1 MTKKNWISVQLIN
14 QAKVEDAETAD
25 RMITTANHLSKC
37 GSSTIWDVANRG
49 WRKRLQTDSGAKEP
63 NIDEFVEV
71 SGSGES
77 VEHSLSVSGL
87 ARCKRIQCPL
97 CCYTRSLSRRSLAL
111 DWAQDYD
118 WSGYYGVLLT
128 FTVPHRLVDS
138 DNRKSFLKVLNK
150 LSDSMKRFSGWFRGI
165 SCSLKDGYLSAD
177 PDSLGYV
184 SALEFTFGANGL
196 HPHFHTV
203 FLTKC
208 EKDIDKVR
216 EFFMRDRVRIWK
228 ESGNSLLRMPDI
240 NESKSFEVFLYPSD
254 KLAIEKVVNYVSKG
268 LFETLSSETK
278 SEQKSKTSKSIFE
291 LTGHELKYFCTFFE
305 STSGKRFYRAGG
317 ICKEITKEKE
327 TIGSSKVDETI
338 KSIIR
343 ISTKE
348 EQTPE
353 GWVSEFVAKYQKE
366 IQQMVPQMTSVAI
379 KKMVTER
386 WEKYRIWKQLG
397 TELGLGSGRFGS

>member
-14 QAKVEDAETAD
+14 QAKVEDAETSA
-25 RMITTANHLSKC
+25 RMITAANHLSKC

-49 WRKRLQTDSGAKEP
+49 WRKRLQKDSGAKEP
-63 NIDEFVEV
+63 NIEEFIEM
-71 SGSGES
+71 SGSGDS
-77 VEHSLSVSGL
+77 VEHSLSVLGL

-111 DWAQDYD
+111 NWAQDYD
-118 WSGYYGVLLT
+118 WSGYYGVMVT
-128 FTVPHRLVDS
+128 FTVPHKLIDS
-138 DNRKSFLKVLNK
+138 EDQRSFFKVLNN
-150 LSDSMKRFSGWFRGI
+150 LNASMVRFSGWYKELSKASKRGYR
-165 SCSLKDGYLSAD
+165 SDEPEA
-177 PDSLGYV
+177 LGYV
-184 SALEFTFGANGL
+184 SSLEFTFGKNGL

-208 EKDIDKVR
+208 EKDIDKLR

-228 ESGNSLLRMPDI
+228 ESGNSLLRMPDL

-278 SEQKSKTSKSIFE
+278 TEQKSKTSKSIFE
-291 LTGHELKYFCTFFE
+291 LTGHDLKYFCTFFE

-317 ICKEITKEKE
+317 ICKQITKEKE
-327 TIGSSKVDETI
+327 TSGSVKMDEKI

-343 ISTKE
+343 ISTKDE
-348 EQTPE
+348 KTPE

-366 IQQMVPQMTSVAI
+366 IQQMLPQMTSEAI
-379 KKMVTER
+379 KKMVSER
-386 WEKYRIWKQLG
+386 WEKYRKWKQLG
-397 TELGLGSGRFGS
+397 SELGIGFGQVGS

>member
-14 QAKVEDAETAD
+14 QAKNEDAETSE
-25 RMITTANHLSKC
+25 RMITAANHLLKC

-49 WRKRLQTDSGAKEP
+49 WRKRLQKDSSAKEP
-63 NIDEFVEV
+63 NIEEFIEM
-71 SGSGES
+71 SGNGES

-128 FTVPHRLVDS
+128 FTVPHKLVDS
-138 DNRKSFLKVLNK
+138 EERKSFGKVLEK
-150 LSDSMKRFSGWFRGI
+150 LNASMVRFSGWFRGI
-165 SCSLKDGYLSAD
+165 SCSFKGGYLSENPED
-177 PDSLGYV
+177 LGYI
-184 SALEFTFGANGL
+184 SSLEFTFGKNGL

-208 EKDIDKVR
+208 EKDIDKLR
-216 EFFMRDRVRIWK
+216 EFFMRDRVRVWK
-228 ESGNSLLRMPDI
+228 ESGHSLLRMPDI
-240 NESKSFEVFLYPSD
+240 NESKSFEIFLYPSD

-291 LTGHELKYFCTFFE
+291 LTAHELKYFCTFFE

-317 ICKEITKEKE
+317 ICKQITKEKE
-327 TIGSSKVDETI
+327 TSGNSKVDETI

-343 ISTKE
+343 ISTKD
-348 EQTPE
+348 EQTPD

-366 IQQMVPQMTSVAI
+366 IQQMLPQMTSPAI
-379 KKMVTER
+379 KKMVSDR
-386 WEKYRIWKQLG
+386 WEKYRKWKQLG
-397 TELGLGSGRFGS
+397 TELGVG